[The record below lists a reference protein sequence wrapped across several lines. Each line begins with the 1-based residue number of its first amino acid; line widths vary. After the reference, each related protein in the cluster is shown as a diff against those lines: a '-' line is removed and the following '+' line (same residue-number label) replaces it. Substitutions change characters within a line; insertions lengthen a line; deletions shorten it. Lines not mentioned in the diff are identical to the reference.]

1 MRTPDPPPDGEVTT
15 RRQARL
21 VVALVCAA
29 MATFAQLYSP
39 QGVLPD
45 IARDLGTGAETAAL
59 TISASTL
66 GLAVA
71 VMPWSFAGDRYGRR
85 RAMLVAVVGAT
96 VLGLVS
102 AWMPTLELVLLARLL
117 QGVFLAGVPALAMA
131 YLNDEVETRAAVVA
145 AGWFVGGTTIG
156 GLTGR
161 IVATPVAEQTSWRL
175 GLTVVS
181 IIAAVAAFAFVLLAP
196 AERGFVPGR
205 GGGAHAALRK
215 VAGNLRDPALV
226 GLYLIA
232 FLLMGGFVAMYN
244 YLSFRLVAPPYL
256 LPGWLVGLAFLAYL
270 AGTVSAPR
278 AGVVASRHGRYPVIV
293 VMVLVMLVG
302 VGITLAGPLWLV
314 LLGLVVLTAGFFG
327 AHSVA
332 SGWASARAVH
342 SRSQST
348 ALYNLAYYGGS
359 SVLGWAGGLAWEAAG
374 WGGVV
379 GFVAAAVLL
388 ALVVLEVC
396 VRRSG

>member
-1 MRTPDPPPDGEVTT
+1 M
-15 RRQARL
+15 RL

-29 MATFAQLYSP
+29 LATFAQLYSP

-45 IARDLGTGAETAAL
+45 IARDLGTGADTAAL
-59 TISASTL
+59 TISAATL

-71 VMPWSFAGDRYGRR
+71 VMPWSFVGDRYGRR

-96 VLGLVS
+96 ILGLVS
-102 AWMPTLELVLLARLL
+102 AWMPTLELVLLVRLL

-131 YLNDEVETRAAVVA
+131 YLNDEVETRAAIVA
-145 AGWFVGGTTIG
+145 AGWFVGGTTVG

-161 IVATPVAEQTSWRL
+161 LVATPVAEQTSWRV

-181 IIAAVAAFAFVLLAP
+181 VIGAVAALAFVLLVP
-196 AERGFVPGR
+196 AEREFVAVR
-205 GGGAHAALRK
+205 GGGARAALHK

-278 AGVVASRHGRYPVIV
+278 AGIAASHHGRYPVIV
-293 VMVLVMLVG
+293 VLVLVMLAG
-302 VGITLAGPLWLV
+302 VAITLAGPLWLV
-314 LLGLVVLTAGFFG
+314 LLGLVVLTGGFFG

-332 SGWASARAVH
+332 SGWAGARAVH

-359 SVLGWAGGLAWEAAG
+359 SVLGWAGGLAWEAAA
-374 WGGVV
+374 WPGVV
-379 GFVAAAVLL
+379 GFVAAAVVL